1 MHELALCESIME
13 IVEEEA
19 RRRSFSKVR
28 TVCLEIGALSHVD
41 AEAIKFC
48 FPVVA
53 ARTMADG
60 ALLEIVE
67 LAGAAWCIACS
78 RRVEISQ
85 RYAPCPCCGSYKLQV
100 TAGVEMRLKEL
111 EID

>member
-1 MHELALCESIME
+1 MHEMALCEGIME
-13 IVEEEA
+13 IIEEEA

-28 TVCLEIGALSHVD
+28 TVSVEIGALSHVD
-41 AEAIKFC
+41 AEAMKFC

-53 ARTMADG
+53 TRTIADG
-60 ALLEIVE
+60 AVLEIVE
-67 LAGAAWCIACS
+67 LPGVAWCMACS
-78 RRVEISQ
+78 RSVEIAQ

-100 TAGVEMRLKEL
+100 TAGEKMRLKEL

>member
-1 MHELALCESIME
+1 MHEMALCEGIME

-28 TVCLEIGALSHVD
+28 TVCVEIGALSHVD
-41 AEAIKFC
+41 AEAMKFC

-53 ARTMADG
+53 ARTIADG
-60 ALLEIVE
+60 AVLEIVE
-67 LAGAAWCIACS
+67 YPGVAWCMACS
-78 RRVEISQ
+78 RSVVIAQ
-85 RYAPCPCCGSYKLQV
+85 RYAPCPCCGSHKLQV
-100 TAGVEMRLKEL
+100 TAGEKMRLKEL

>member
-1 MHELALCESIME
+1 MHEMALCEGIME

-28 TVCLEIGALSHVD
+28 TVCVEIGALSHVD
-41 AEAIKFC
+41 AEAMKFC

-53 ARTMADG
+53 VRTIADG
-60 ALLEIVE
+60 AVLEIVE
-67 LAGAAWCIACS
+67 LPGVAWCMACS
-78 RRVEISQ
+78 RSVEIAQ

-100 TAGVEMRLKEL
+100 TAGEKMRLKEL